1 MELVKYLLLLILI
14 VFIAGI
20 VFSFLIKVGVI
31 LLILLGI
38 VYLGRKLFY
47 E

>member
-20 VFSFLIKVGVI
+20 VFNFLIKVGLI
-31 LLILLGI
+31 LLIVLGI

>member
-1 MELVKYLLLLILI
+1 MELVKYVLLLILM

-20 VFSFLIKVGVI
+20 VFNFLIKIGVI

-38 VYLGRKLFY
+38 AYLGRKLFY